1 MKKEIKDT
9 LLNSL
14 LDDPDNLPIEDG
26 SLLVPEKSIDIKP
39 FELEVKQQ
47 KSANKARRLVTTML
61 KLLSEDDVL
70 EKSDYLKAKRRIDAM
85 SLYQIF
91 MSIEELEHV
100 LQRLMDEIDNG
111 NTNSRIFEVF
121 GNLQR
126 TKLDMIKEGSLFIM
140 QMEDSVKRLTLE
152 QKNKMPLTETST
164 TSAEKGFAF
173 RGQKSLMQI
182 IQQSNKPAENLNKN
196 TDVDEA

>member
-14 LDDPDNLPIEDG
+14 LDDPYNLPIEDG
-26 SLLVPEKSIDIKP
+26 SLLVPEKNIDIKP
-39 FELEVKQQ
+39 FELEEKQQ
-47 KSANKARRLVTTML
+47 KSASKARRLVTTML

-91 MSIEELEHV
+91 MSIEQLEHV

-152 QKNKMPLTETST
+152 QKNKMPIS
-164 TSAEKGFAF
+164 EKGAAEDGFKF
-173 RGQKSLMQI
+173 RGAKGLMQI
-182 IQQSNKPAENLNKN
+182 IQQSNKPVEDAKTNIEEK
-196 TDVDEA
+196 